1 VCVFECNTQAKKA
14 KRHNKLL
21 EVLVVVQGNVK
32 EVFKPHELVYAADD
46 KGWAKEKKRVREGRF
61 ASTQG
66 MGYYEA

>member
-1 VCVFECNTQAKKA
+1 
-14 KRHNKLL
+14 
-21 EVLVVVQGNVK
+21 VVQGNVK

-66 MGYYEA
+66 MGYYEE